1 MDITFVIEKF
11 ILVTIIFAISLL
23 IAMYSTY
30 AERKVAA
37 FMQDRLGPD
46 RAGPF
51 GILQPLAD
59 GIKFFFKEEII
70 PVASNR
76 FLFILG
82 PSIAMFTACLTS
94 AVIPWSTP
102 LTIFGREVQ
111 LQVADIN
118 IGVLYVFGIVSVGVY
133 GIMIGG
139 WASNN
144 KY

>member
-1 MDITFVIEKF
+1 MIDWFFLIEKT
-11 ILVTIIFAISLL
+11 ILVVVIFGASLV
-23 IAMYSTY
+23 IAMYATL

-37 FMQDRLGPD
+37 FLQDRLGPD

-51 GILQPLAD
+51 GMFQPLAD
-59 GIKFFFKEEII
+59 GLKFFMKEEII

-82 PSIAMFTACLTS
+82 PSLAMFTACLTS

-102 LTIFGREVQ
+102 LTLFGRTIA

-118 IGVLYVFGIVSVGVY
+118 IGVLYVFGIV
-133 GIMIGG
+133 
-139 WASNN
+139 
-144 KY
+144 